1 MKKRTLFAM
10 LFVGAM
16 SFALAADGETLY
28 TQYCQAC
35 HQPNGEGIPGTYPF
49 ISGPIKNLSTF
60 EEGREFV
67 IATTLFGLQGE
78 LMQRGYTYNSV
89 MPGYGPMMSDE
100 EVATLLNWIVE
111 QASWK
116 RRNASATAPQP
127 FTPEEVAR
135 VRALNLTPEQVH
147 ELLMKVEELM
157 HGTNPAPGQ
166 GGAGNGGPGNQP
178 GPKGPKSP

>member
-1 MKKRTLFAM
+1 MRVEVNEMKKKAVLALM
-10 LFVGAM
+10 LVGALSL
-16 SFALAADGETLY
+16 SFAADGETLY

-35 HQPNGEGIPGTYPF
+35 HQANGEGIPGTYPF
-49 ISGPIKNLSTF
+49 ISGPIKNLSSF
-60 EEGREFV
+60 DVGREFV

-89 MPGYGPMMSDE
+89 MPGYGQMMSDE

-111 QASWK
+111 QTSWQ
-116 RRNASATAPQP
+116 RRNATTQTAQP
-127 FTPEEVAR
+127 FTAEEVAK
-135 VRALNLTPEQVH
+135 VRALNLTPDQVH

-166 GGAGNGGPGNQP
+166 NQNP
-178 GPKGPKSP
+178 